1 MEADAPVP
9 MRLVLAATLLGAGTP
24 ALVRLAA
31 RAVVGPAR
39 VPMLAVAI
47 GALGISTAAASQPG
61 VGWSISSIC
70 FSLIAIILIVMVIR
84 EMLRR

>member
-1 MEADAPVP
+1 
-9 MRLVLAATLLGAGTP
+9 MRLVLAATLLVGAILLWFASRRERSRVP
-24 ALVRLAA
+24 RW
-31 RAVVGPAR
+31 

-61 VGWSISSIC
+61 LGWSISSIC